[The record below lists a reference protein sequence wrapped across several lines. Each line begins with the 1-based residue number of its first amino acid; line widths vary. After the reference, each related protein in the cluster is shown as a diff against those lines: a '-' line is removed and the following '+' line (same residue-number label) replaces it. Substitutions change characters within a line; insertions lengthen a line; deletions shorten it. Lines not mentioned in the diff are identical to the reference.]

1 MVKFQQKT
9 TQIKQEEQVAV
20 DYPSV
25 IKSVTKAMRDIPYK
39 PATISEAERL
49 ALRFNVLCAE
59 ISGVIKELRDEKAD
73 YYTKIKLTKAKVT
86 ANASGRTA
94 TIKKSNADADESLL
108 SLIEEEKRVD
118 NKIKHLESLSD
129 VCNNN
134 HIHFRGL
141 SR

>member
-1 MVKFQQKT
+1 
-9 TQIKQEEQVAV
+9 
-20 DYPSV
+20 
-25 IKSVTKAMRDIPYK
+25 MRDIPYK
-39 PATISEAERL
+39 PATIAEAERL

-108 SLIEEEKRVD
+108 ALIEDEKRVD